1 MTVRVEVE
9 GVMKAFGKFARAFT
23 EKNNAVD
30 ASETGWD
37 YFRREAERAPSGIVP
52 PIEAPSPRPPV
63 EPSAPPDCAP
73 QGEPCAAVDAFGGQ
87 PPGGH
92 EVVAQHVPPVAESG
106 RPSPPAAPPPSPAHI
121 EPPPPSSA
129 QAGMSLGPPAPPPGF
144 RRAQVADPTVAV
156 PHVDRVTPTVPVSP
170 TRPEQFSS
178 LSKPTASPTRP
189 LGFRTQDTTAP
200 LPLPPAS
207 PLTRSSVNPP
217 TWAPSLGTGGAP
229 PDAPASGEQRMP
241 AVHVVSADVDVLARE
256 AQLLGAFGKALER
269 CMIRHSTDVLE
280 TVLGAHQEH
289 HGDVIHALSDA
300 RKDYADFLEKA
311 IQRLA
316 VELSPD
322 CIMNVGETFRLSAGE
337 ITGALRR
344 GEHLSGKI
352 LETLRALSE
361 RVEEVAA
368 TVAAAA
374 ASLAPKPNDPV
385 PKPSEKSETLRLK
398 VVSASARADSPLYH
412 LDDDQ
417 EEVT

>member
-1 MTVRVEVE
+1 MP
-9 GVMKAFGKFARAFT
+9 
-23 EKNNAVD
+23 AVH
-30 ASETGWD
+30 
-37 YFRREAERAPSGIVP
+37 V
-52 PIEAPSPRPPV
+52 V
-63 EPSAPPDCAP
+63 SAD
-73 QGEPCAAVDAFGGQ
+73 
-87 PPGGH
+87 
-92 EVVAQHVPPVAESG
+92 
-106 RPSPPAAPPPSPAHI
+106 
-121 EPPPPSSA
+121 
-129 QAGMSLGPPAPPPGF
+129 
-144 RRAQVADPTVAV
+144 
-156 PHVDRVTPTVPVSP
+156 
-170 TRPEQFSS
+170 
-178 LSKPTASPTRP
+178 
-189 LGFRTQDTTAP
+189 

-374 ASLAPKPNDPV
+374 ASLAPVPKPNDPV
-385 PKPSEKSETLRLK
+385 PKPSEKSETPRLK

>member
-1 MTVRVEVE
+1 MTVASGFINRCGEL
-9 GVMKAFGKFARAFT
+9 ARAFT
-23 EKNNAVD
+23 AKNNAVD

-52 PIEAPSPRPPV
+52 PIEAPSPRPPA

-87 PPGGH
+87 PGGH

-106 RPSPPAAPPPSPAHI
+106 RPSPPAAPPPSPANI

-156 PHVDRVTPTVPVSP
+156 PPVDRVTPTVPVSP
-170 TRPEQFSS
+170 TRPEPFSS

-189 LGFRTQDTTAP
+189 LGFRDATAP

-207 PLTRSSVNPP
+207 PLSVNPP

-229 PDAPASGEQRMP
+229 PDAPARGVPAQPMP
-241 AVHVVSADVDVLARE
+241 AVHGVSASTADVDARE

-337 ITGALRR
+337 ITGALKR
-344 GEHLSGKI
+344 GEYLSGKI

-361 RVEEVAA
+361 RMEEVAA
-368 TVAAAA
+368 TVAVAA
-374 ASLAPKPNDPV
+374 ASLAPVPKPNDPV
-385 PKPSEKSETLRLK
+385 PKPSEQKSETPRLK
-398 VVSASARADSPLYH
+398 VVSAGTRTDSPLYH

-417 EEVT
+417 EEVP